1 MYGREENME
10 NVKVVIEDLKRL
22 RNNVKGMLETAE
34 RLEKS
39 IFGIKQAGRKESSRN
54 KKIEYQDAVEE
65 INFQIRG
72 LRKDLEELEDSDL
85 FRNKIEIPKHT
96 K

>member
-1 MYGREENME
+1 ME
-10 NVKVVIEDLKRL
+10 NIKVVIEDIKNL
-22 RNNVKGMLETAE
+22 RRKAKEMLETAN

-39 IFGIKQAGRKESSRN
+39 VFAIKQSARKEKDIN
-54 KKIEYQDAVEE
+54 KRREYQDATED

-72 LRKDLEELEDSDL
+72 LRKDIENLEDSDL
-85 FRNKIEIPKHT
+85 FRDKINIPKHT